1 MACNLRNTQLR
12 ARGQRRPHG
21 FDSKTRRQHDC
32 HRQDSMLGEGRRRG
46 GGGRMIQSSPVR
58 LSHSARVSPRNQ
70 FICPLI
76 GRPRSA
82 WPMSLWKTSSLP
94 GKISCEENGPASELN
109 RLYRIPVLYTTHTSC
124 SFQVFSGDRWLPLY
138 LRMRSVKLP

>member
-1 MACNLRNTQLR
+1 MACNLRDTQLR

>member
-1 MACNLRNTQLR
+1 MACNLRDTQLR

-21 FDSKTRRQHDC
+21 FGSKTRRQHDC

-46 GGGRMIQSSPVR
+46 GDGRMIQSSPVQ

-70 FICPLI
+70 SICLLI

-82 WPMSLWKTSSLP
+82 WPMSLRKTSSLP

-109 RLYRIPVLYTTHTSC
+109 RLYRVPVLYNTRISC
-124 SFQVFSGDRWLPLY
+124 STQVFSGGQWLPLY
-138 LRMRSVKLP
+138 PRMRSVRLP